1 MNCAKWVS
9 LVLLCLALALPV
21 SAQGITLQQNSQTQ
35 QTQPTLESR
44 VYPILLPP
52 GSNVP
57 LSAEYFE
64 MRLGLDPGEIAAITI
79 VSLPQE
85 GSGKLMLDGVEVQVY
100 DTIFR
105 SELDRLCYVQDDN
118 ALAASSGWF
127 SFIPLCSSEILGEE
141 PAERVCATFQL
152 RESDFLAQRP
162 VVQDVFC
169 STQGEQP
176 VAAALSC
183 LQGEV
188 VYTVNRKPLK
198 GTVHFEEGRC
208 VYLPQE
214 GASGADSFELVALD
228 QEGGVSSPITVE
240 VFIEG

>member
-1 MNCAKWVS
+1 MRLKKTIA
-9 LVLLCLALALPV
+9 LMAACLFLMAPV
-21 SAQGITLQQNSQTQ
+21 QASAAGETAAQGEQRTELQ
-35 QTQPTLESR
+35 SR
-44 VYPILLPP
+44 VYPIQLPP
-52 GSNVP
+52 GTNVP